1 MQFTKIILFSSVL
14 ALASS
19 VVYAAEA
26 PKFKDLDA
34 DGNKS
39 LDSNEYAK
47 VKAAGIDKTFKEL
60 DKNKDG
66 KLDINEYSVVADEDC
81 E

>member
-1 MQFTKIILFSSVL
+1 MQFTKIVFISSIL
-14 ALASS
+14 ALASGTA
-19 VVYAAEA
+19 YAAEA

-34 DGNKS
+34 DGSKS
-39 LDSNEYAK
+39 LDANEFAK
-47 VKAAGIDKTFKEL
+47 VKAAGIEKSFDEL

-66 KLDINEYSVVADEDC
+66 KLDINEYSVLLDEDC

>member
-1 MQFTKIILFSSVL
+1 MKASKMIILSGVL
-14 ALASS
+14 ALAGTAA
-19 VVYAAEA
+19 YADEI

-34 DGNKS
+34 DGDKV
-39 LDSNEYAK
+39 LTEGEYSK
-47 VKAAGIDKTFKEL
+47 VKDAGVKKTFTEL

-66 KLDINEYSVVADEDC
+66 KLSINEYSVILDEDC